1 MKKLWL
7 YCICL
12 LLTAPTLAAVKQVQG
27 GADLRRAIR
36 SLGGNDTLVVA
47 AGNYTIDEIVIVGN
61 NTVIMGEE
69 GARPSIELETFRI
82 GTEASR
88 LVFRNLDLKL
98 RSRFLV
104 GMLSQL
110 QTPDGRPVDVTLTAE
125 IGDAARH
132 DDVEQTINYVAVYQL
147 VEREMKKPSHIIE
160 HVALRILDALFATFP
175 ALLHAEITVG
185 KLAPPA
191 GGKMRRVAVTL
202 AR

>member
-1 MKKLWL
+1 MECTIRLEQMEFHAFHGC
-7 YCICL
+7 Y
-12 LLTAPTLAAVKQVQG
+12 
-27 GADLRRAIR
+27 DL
-36 SLGGNDTLVVA
+36 
-47 AGNYTIDEIVIVGN
+47 EQKVGN
-61 NTVIMGEE
+61 HFT
-69 GARPSIELETFRI
+69 
-82 GTEASR
+82 
-88 LVFRNLDLKL
+88 
-98 RSRFLV
+98 
-104 GMLSQL
+104 
-110 QTPDGRPVDVTLTAE
+110 VDVTLTAE

-147 VEREMKKPSHIIE
+147 VEREMKKPSHITE